1 MIAQA
6 QGCITLLGYCK
17 KNNHIND
24 DLGDATQMPK
34 IDPLI
39 ASSCSNTALSH
50 LNVPNF
56 LNLAIT
62 LSHVQDYRHILQ
74 KIGTYSKCADL
85 QNICACRFCI
95 IPIRRPDAS
104 TKMGSDGVPVCIKS
118 LCSGMDI

>member
-1 MIAQA
+1 
-6 QGCITLLGYCK
+6 
-17 KNNHIND
+17 
-24 DLGDATQMPK
+24 MPK

-95 IPIRRPDAS
+95 IPYLHRWKFKLEGLHNCTTILDIRTGIVTWLRNG
-104 TKMGSDGVPVCIKS
+104 MGPRRRHSNTEAKLTLSPLYS
-118 LCSGMDI
+118 